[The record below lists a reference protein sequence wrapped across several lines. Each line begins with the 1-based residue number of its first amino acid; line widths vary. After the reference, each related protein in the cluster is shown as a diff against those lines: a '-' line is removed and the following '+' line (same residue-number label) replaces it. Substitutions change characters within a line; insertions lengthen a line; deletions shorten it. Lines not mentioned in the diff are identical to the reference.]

1 MVNVSQ
7 AYQESMKNIV
17 RNQSYEQ
24 ITLNIFNVE
33 AMDDVTVTVTD
44 RDTALCGSDWLSHI
58 PDGEAVASAT
68 AYSTLEPYRFV
79 LDGTQEP
86 IEASTASMEGYPYVS
101 STLSDANG
109 EWATPPT
116 LTIAFG
122 QNYGFSGLTFI
133 GDVSTGDYVSKLT
146 VACYTYAGVLMQT
159 YTVEPT
165 SVQYVWRKNLDGVGK
180 MIISCLKSSTPYRR
194 ARFYKI
200 HLGLSKVFDNRVI
213 SKTVETNEVDPLS
226 RRLPTEKFTAKIYDL
241 EREFDPD
248 KDSSL
253 WEYIAEN
260 QTLVD
265 TKGYELDD
273 GTVEWL
279 TPTYYTLSGTPT
291 WSGWT
296 ISFSAERTLS
306 QLDGTYQKSVVPSS
320 PVTLGSLAEAV
331 LTDALG
337 DDATQ
342 WSIDESLYDVTTS
355 SPLPVAS
362 YRECLQIIAQA
373 GNCRLYTNRGGV
385 VILSKGWYPTEV
397 QGLNIDLNA
406 QKSYPT
412 VEVIPPLAVENIL
425 LYDNSI
431 ASEST
436 SVLNTEMVVNGTE
449 TVWVDYQCTANPVA
463 AVTGGTLNSSQ
474 MFAYGCF
481 LNITATGTVTI
492 DVTGNVVTQTSAS
505 RPVTVQANI
514 TGSTDD
520 VDNVLVTNLACKE
533 EFEQNRAKYLKNR
546 TSYTLKYRGNPE
558 VDCGDAIMFETL
570 YEKNAI
576 GVVLSNKIE
585 FNGSL
590 SGTMVVKRLDSYKNA
605 IYAGELYAGE
615 TLGVM

>member
-44 RDTALCGSDWLSHI
+44 RDSALCSSDWLSHI
-58 PDGEAVASAT
+58 PDGEAVASAA

-101 STLSDANG
+101 GTLSDANG
-109 EWATPPT
+109 EWTTSPT
-116 LTIAFG
+116 VTISFG
-122 QNYGFSGLTFI
+122 QNYGFSGLTFV

-165 SVQYVWRKNLDGVGK
+165 ALQYVWRKNLDGVGK
-180 MIISCLKSSTPYRR
+180 MVISCLKSSTPYRR

-213 SKTVETNEVDPLS
+213 SKTVETNEIDPLS

-265 TKGYELDD
+265 TKGYQLDS
-273 GTVEWL
+273 GVVEWL
-279 TPTYYTLSGTPT
+279 TPTKYVLSGTPS

-296 ISFSAERTLS
+296 ISFSAVRALS
-306 QLDGTYQKSVVPSS
+306 RLDDSYKKSTVPSS
-320 PVTLGSLAEAV
+320 PVTLYDLAETV
-331 LTDALG
+331 LTDAG
-337 DDATQ
+337 AEE
-342 WSIDESLYDVTTS
+342 WSIDESLAEVTTS

-362 YRECLQIIAQA
+362 YRECLQLIAQA
-373 GNCRLYTNRGGV
+373 GNCRLHTDRNGV
-385 VILSKGWYPTEV
+385 IVLSKGWYPNRV
-397 QGLNIDLNA
+397 QNLNIDLNA
-406 QKSYPT
+406 QKNYPT
-412 VEVIPPLAVENIL
+412 VELVPPLAAENIL

-431 ASEST
+431 ASEAT
-436 SVLNTEMVVNGTE
+436 SVLNTEMVINGTE
-449 TVWVDYQCTANPVA
+449 MVWLDYQCTANPVA
-463 AVTGGTLNSSQ
+463 TVTGGTLNSSQ

-505 RPVTVQANI
+505 RPLTVQANI

-558 VDCGDAIMFETL
+558 VECGDAIMFETL

-590 SGTMVVKRLDSYKNA
+590 SGTMAVKRLDSYKNA
-605 IYAGELYAGE
+605 IYTGEIYAGE